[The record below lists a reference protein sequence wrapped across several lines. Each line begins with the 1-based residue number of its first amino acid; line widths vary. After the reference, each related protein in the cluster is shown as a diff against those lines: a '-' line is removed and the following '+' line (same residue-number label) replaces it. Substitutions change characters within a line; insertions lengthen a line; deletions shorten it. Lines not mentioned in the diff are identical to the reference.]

1 MLFKRYLNMAKKYFV
16 LAIFCIYN
24 FFNLQAQ
31 TPSYYHYSSSEGL
44 ASSTVYDI
52 IQDDNGF
59 MWFATANGISKFDGN
74 KFTTFRNK
82 DGLNSNSIIAFL
94 KRKNGELLAGN
105 FEKGINIIKN
115 DKIENFY
122 NKVDNKRL
130 VISYLMLDTTQ
141 INDPKIIAYNRWGNL
156 NVLNNDDTIGHIKNV
171 ISISP
176 LAINKLETLSNGKI
190 IALTTTGL
198 YNYNGGQ
205 LSKIHIKGLP
215 DTAFFCFSNSM
226 NGSYLVA
233 SEGMIYRIKNN
244 AIIDSYKADLTG
256 KGDIMALLSDKN
268 GNIWFSIMNKG
279 FYQILYGTKTV
290 KNMGLKMGLQNTLVN
305 KYFEDNEGNIWI
317 STFGKGVYCFNN
329 LYLKSYNEN
338 DGLNNNIV
346 YTIAKDDSGKLLL
359 GTFNGISVLEKGHFN
374 KIKNN
379 SDVALTEY
387 IYSIKAFDHQY
398 YVCAAVKDVKIEVD
412 NFSYKG
418 LKINIINTLS
428 FCKLSNGMFL
438 FGSRNNN
445 IKFRKSFSTPEP
457 EPHYIKIFEDNIQ
470 ENRINQI
477 VEDTEKNIW
486 IGTGLGLCKATISTD
501 SLGQVTLKKTFFKSN
516 EILNARINYIMQDQQ
531 NNIWIAGEKGLVR
544 YNLKTDSITS
554 FKTINNYDLS
564 SSTSVVYDQK
574 NRIWIGNMKGLY
586 MFDGETIKYLNTQSG
601 LPSDEV
607 LSLYS
612 DLKENKI
619 YIGTSNGISILN
631 NSLFDQY
638 NPKPPDVKIMT
649 IKAGER
655 NYENDNNLVLNP
667 KEHDVRIDFSAIN
680 FASPR
685 TIKYRYQLNDTW
697 KTTNFGS
704 LDFASLQQG
713 VYNLQIMAKAQNTDW
728 GKPTFLSFTILPKFI
743 ETIWFTVL
751 IIVFFVLIIIA
762 VINWRMRLGAK
773 KLQVEFELSERIN
786 KLKHQALSAMMNPH
800 FISNALNSVQYL
812 VNNHQYQEANDYIA
826 MMAKLMR
833 KNLDTAGSGYILLSD
848 EITRLELY
856 LGIEKLRFQD
866 HFTYEIVTGNSVN
879 PQSLMIPNMIIQP
892 FVENSLWH
900 GIINSGRP
908 GLLSMSFF
916 FEDVEVDKLKF
927 KSLIIKITDNGIGI
941 NKAEQHKKEDHISK
955 GIQIIEERLKL
966 LSAKMKMPQPIMFE
980 DLSNRNDK
988 SHGTEVIISLPPQLY
1003 KDLISK

>member
-1 MLFKRYLNMAKKYFV
+1 MFKYRFIILLFWLCCIAK
-16 LAIFCIYN
+16 IN
-24 FFNLQAQ
+24 SQ
-31 TPSYYHYSSSEGL
+31 TPSYYHYTSSEGL

-52 IQDDNGF
+52 IQDKDGF

-82 DGLNSNSIIAFL
+82 EGLNSNSIIALL

-122 NKVDNKRL
+122 YKVNEKRL
-130 VISYLMLDTTQ
+130 AISYLMLDTTQ
-141 INDPKIIAYNRWGNL
+141 INDPKIIAYSRWSNL
-156 NVLNNDDTIGHIKNV
+156 NILNGNDTIGHIKDYIATFP
-171 ISISP
+171 ISI
-176 LAINKLETLSNGKI
+176 IKLETLSNGEM

-198 YNYNGGQ
+198 YQYNGGQ
-205 LSKIHIKGLP
+205 LSKMHIEGLP
-215 DTAFFCFSNSM
+215 DTNFFCFSNST
-226 NGSYLVA
+226 NGSYLVG

-244 AIIDSYKADLTG
+244 TIIDSYKADLTG
-256 KGDIMALLSDKN
+256 KGDIIALLSDKN
-268 GNIWFSIMNKG
+268 NNIWFSINNKG
-279 FYQILYGTKTV
+279 FYKIPDGTKTV
-290 KNMGLKMGLQNTLVN
+290 INMGLKMGLQNTLVN
-305 KYFEDNEGNIWI
+305 KYFEDNEGNVWI
-317 STFGKGVYCFNN
+317 SAFGKGVYCFNN

-338 DGLNNNIV
+338 DGLGNNIV
-346 YTIAKDDSGKLLL
+346 YTITKDESGKLLL
-359 GTFNGISVLEKGHFN
+359 GTFNGISILENGRFN
-374 KIKNN
+374 RIKNN
-379 SDVALTEY
+379 LNNIFTGYV
-387 IYSIKAFDHQY
+387 YSIKEFDHQY
-398 YVCAAVKDVKIEVD
+398 YVCAAFTNANINTKNI
-412 NFSYKG
+412 SYKNI
-418 LKINIINTLS
+418 KINFINILS

-438 FGSRNNN
+438 FGSRNNA
-445 IKFRKSFSTPEP
+445 IYFRKSFSTPKSEP
-457 EPHYIKIFEDNIQ
+457 YYIKIFEDNIN

-477 VEDTEKNIW
+477 VEDTKKNIW

-516 EILNARINYIMQDQQ
+516 DILNARINYIMQDQQ
-531 NNIWIAGEKGLVR
+531 NNIWIAGEKGLAR

-586 MFDGETIKYLNTQSG
+586 VFDGETIKYLNTQSG

-619 YIGTSNGISILN
+619 YIGTSNGISILDTR
-631 NSLFDQY
+631 LFDQY
-638 NPKPPDVKIMT
+638 NPKPPDVKILT
-649 IKAGER
+649 IKAGET
-655 NYENDNNLVLNP
+655 NYKNDKYLVLNP

-680 FASPR
+680 FASPG
-685 TIKYRYQLNDTW
+685 TIQYKYQLNDTW

-704 LDFASLQQG
+704 LDFASLKQG
-713 VYNLQIMAKAQNTDW
+713 VYKLQIMAKAQNTDW

-743 ETIWFTVL
+743 ETIWFIVL

-762 VINWRMRLGAK
+762 VITWRMRLEAK

-856 LGIEKLRFQD
+856 LDIEKLRFQD
-866 HFTYEIVTGNSVN
+866 HFTYEIITSADVDINN
-879 PQSLMIPNMIIQP
+879 IQIPNMIIQP
-892 FVENSLWH
+892 FVENTLWH
-900 GIINSGRP
+900 GIVSSGNK
-908 GLLSMSFF
+908 GMVSISFAFENVEIDNVLSR
-916 FEDVEVDKLKF
+916 
-927 KSLIIKITDNGIGI
+927 SLIIKITDNGIGI
-941 NKAEQHKKEDHISK
+941 IAAKKHQKGGHVSK
-955 GIQIIEERLKL
+955 GISIIEERLRL
-966 LSAKMKMPQPIMFE
+966 LSEKMDLPQPIMFE
-980 DLSNRNDK
+980 DLSNRDNNT
-988 SHGTEVIISLPPQLY
+988 HGTEVIISLPPPLY
-1003 KDLISK
+1003 QVIVP

>member
-1 MLFKRYLNMAKKYFV
+1 MAKKYFV
-16 LAIFCIYN
+16 LVIFCIYQY
-24 FFNLQAQ
+24 FNLQAQ
-31 TPSYYHYSSSEGL
+31 TPSYYHYTSSDGL

-52 IQDDNGF
+52 IQADNGF
-59 MWFATANGISKFDGN
+59 IWFATANGISKFDGN
-74 KFTTFRNK
+74 KFTTFRTK
-82 DGLNSNSIIAFL
+82 EGLNSNSIIALL

-122 NKVDNKRL
+122 YKVNEKRL
-130 VISYLMLDTTQ
+130 AISYLMLDTTQ
-141 INDPKIIAYNRWGNL
+141 INDSKIIAYKRWGKL
-156 NVLNNDDTIGHIKNV
+156 NVLNNDDTIGHIKNI
-171 ISISP
+171 ISANPNSI
-176 LAINKLETLSNGKI
+176 IKLETLSNGEM

-205 LSKIHIKGLP
+205 LSKMHIEGLP
-215 DTAFFCFSNSM
+215 DTNFFCFSNST
-226 NGSYLVA
+226 NGSYLVG

-244 AIIDSYKADLTG
+244 TIIDSYKADLTG
-256 KGDIMALLSDKN
+256 NGDIVALLSDKN
-268 GNIWFSIMNKG
+268 NNIWFSIINKG
-279 FYQILYGTKTV
+279 FYKIPDGTKTV
-290 KNMGLKMGLQNTLVN
+290 INMGLKMGLQNTLVN
-305 KYFEDNEGNIWI
+305 KYFEDNEGNVWI
-317 STFGKGVYCFNN
+317 SAFGKGVYCFNN

-338 DGLNNNIV
+338 DGLGNNIV
-346 YTIAKDDSGKLLL
+346 NTIAKDESGKLLL
-359 GTFNGISVLEKGHFN
+359 GTFNGISVLENGRFN
-374 KIKNN
+374 RIKNN
-379 SDVALTEY
+379 LNNIFTGYV
-387 IYSIKAFDHQY
+387 YSIKEFDHQY
-398 YVCAAVKDVKIEVD
+398 YACAAFTNAKIETK
-412 NFSYKG
+412 NISYKN
-418 LKINIINTLS
+418 LKINFINILS

-438 FGSRNNN
+438 LGSRNNT
-445 IKFRKSFSTPEP
+445 IHFRKSFSTPKP
-457 EPHYIKIFEDNIQ
+457 EPYFIKIFEDNVN

-516 EILNARINYIMQDQQ
+516 DILNARINYIMQDKQ

-564 SSTSVVYDQK
+564 ASTSVVFDQK

-586 MFDGETIKYLNTQSG
+586 VFDGENIKYLNTQSG

-631 NSLFDQY
+631 NRLFDQY
-638 NPKPPDVKIMT
+638 NPTPPDVKVLA
-649 IKAGER
+649 IKAGET
-655 NYENDNNLVLNP
+655 NYNIDSNLIFNP
-667 KEHDVRIDFSAIN
+667 KEQDVRIDFAAIN
-680 FASPR
+680 FASPG
-685 TIKYRYQLNDTW
+685 TIQYKYQLNDEW
-697 KTTNFGS
+697 KTTNLGI
-704 LDFASLQQG
+704 LDFVSLKQG
-713 VYNLQIMAKAQNTDW
+713 VYKLQIMAKAQNTTW
-728 GKPTFLSFTILPKFI
+728 GTPTFLSFTILPKFT
-743 ETIWFTVL
+743 ETIWFNGL
-751 IIVFFVLIIIA
+751 IIVVFVLIIMA
-762 VINWRMRLGAK
+762 VITWQMRVKAK

-812 VNNHQYQEANDYIA
+812 VNNHQYQETNDYIA

-856 LGIEKLRFQD
+856 LDIEKLRFQD
-866 HFTYEIVTGNSVN
+866 HFTYEIVTGSSVN
-879 PQSLMIPNMIIQP
+879 PQNLMIPNMIIQP

-900 GIINSGRP
+900 GIINSGRS

-916 FEDVEVDKLKF
+916 FEDVAVDKLKF
-927 KSLIIKITDNGIGI
+927 KYLIIKITDNGIGI
-941 NKAEQHKKEDHISK
+941 NKAKQHKKEDHISK
-955 GIQIIEERLKL
+955 GITIIEERLKL
-966 LSAKMKMPQPIMFE
+966 LSAKMQMPQPIMFE

-988 SHGTEVIISLPPQLY
+988 SHGTEVIISLPPELY
-1003 KDLISK
+1003 KVKSTT